1 MKTVDSQPR
10 TKGSWQNT
18 LQKIIAIQT
27 PRLTNKMA
35 EEMEFDVVI
44 LGSGMAGIPAVQ
56 KCLQLGAKTA
66 IVIGHLLG
74 GTCLNVG
81 CIPTKSIWQAD
92 HMEKEIEKS
101 NIKFGYSV
109 KSGNGKFHDFRS
121 VMEYQAKI
129 VNGLMGLKTDK
140 IREWGAE
147 VIEGNGALRS
157 KNEVITEDGQ
167 ILQTD
172 KIFIATGS
180 KYKVPKEVEGI
191 QYAIDGD
198 QALKLRALPGKKR
211 IFIIGAGFGGLE
223 YATFFAPFAESI
235 YLSTRKNEIFP
246 QDEDVSTLLEKKLTA
261 QGITVLRN
269 DKVKRI
275 EKVTESNMKKEG
287 KGLELHY
294 PLVVHHETFN
304 KTIQRTE
311 VDLVLYMTRRVPNI
325 EGLNLNPIGVEYDD
339 LGIKANEYLQT
350 NVPNIYAGGDVTNTT
365 KKLTAVGNL
374 DGNYAAINMVKGNTK
389 KREDLNLAIEVM
401 YTEPPI
407 AHVGLLE
414 EDARQKGIKY
424 SKVKAD
430 YNKFPRGIINGNW
443 NENDGFIK
451 TIFEKDNGRIIGG
464 LVYGEDADNL
474 IHTVMVAMRAGLTTY
489 DLGNLPFFHPSLA
502 EGIRY
507 ASLHQ

>member
-1 MKTVDSQPR
+1 MSEK
-10 TKGSWQNT
+10 KN
-18 LQKIIAIQT
+18 
-27 PRLTNKMA
+27 
-35 EEMEFDVVI
+35 FDVVI

-56 KCLQLGAKTA
+56 KCLRLGAKTA

-92 HMEKEIEKS
+92 HMEKDIEKA
-101 NIKFGYSV
+101 NKKFGYSV
-109 KSGNGKFHDFRS
+109 KNGNGKYHDFRS

-147 VIEGNGALRS
+147 VVEGNGALRS

-167 ILQTD
+167 ILQAD

-180 KYKVPKEVEGI
+180 KYKVPEVEGI

-198 QALKLRALPGKKR
+198 QALKLRELPGKKR

-223 YATFFAPFAESI
+223 YTTFFAPFAESI
-235 YLSTRKNEIFP
+235 YLSTQKSELFP
-246 QDEDVSTLLEKKLTA
+246 QDEDANALLEKKLAA
-261 QGITVLRN
+261 QGITVLHK
-269 DKVKRI
+269 DKVK
-275 EKVTESNMKKEG
+275 KVEVLSKPRKDDDSNNRKKQDDTE
-287 KGLELHY
+287 LQY
-294 PLVVHHETFN
+294 PLVVHHEMSN
-304 KTIQRTE
+304 RSIQKNE
-311 VDLVLYMTRRVPNI
+311 VDLVLYMTKRVPNI
-325 EGLNLNPIGVEYDD
+325 EGLNLDTVGVEYDE
-339 LGIKANEYLQT
+339 LGIKVNEYLQT
-350 NVPNIYAGGDVTNTT
+350 TVPNIYAGGDVMDTT

-374 DGNYAAINMVKGNTK
+374 DGDYAAVNMVKGNVR
-389 KREDLNLAIEVM
+389 KREDLSLAIEVM

-407 AHVGLLE
+407 AHVGMME
-414 EDARQKGIKY
+414 EQAKEKGIKY
-424 SKVKAD
+424 SNVKTD

-443 NENDGFIK
+443 NEQDGFVK
-451 TIFEKDNGRIIGG
+451 TLFEKDSGKIIGG

-474 IHTVMVAMRAGLTTY
+474 IHVIMVAMRAGLTTY

-507 ASLHQ
+507 ASLRS

>member
-1 MKTVDSQPR
+1 MTDRK
-10 TKGSWQNT
+10 
-18 LQKIIAIQT
+18 
-27 PRLTNKMA
+27 
-35 EEMEFDVVI
+35 FDIVV

-56 KCLQLGAKTA
+56 KCLKLGAKTA
-66 IVIGHLLG
+66 IVIGRLLG

-101 NIKFGYSV
+101 RKKFSYSIK
-109 KSGNGKFHDFRS
+109 KENGKFHDFRS

-129 VNGLMGLKTDK
+129 VNGLMGLTPDK
-140 IREWGAE
+140 IKQWGAE
-147 VIEGNGALRS
+147 VIEGKGALRS

-167 ILQTD
+167 ILQAD

-191 QYAIDGD
+191 HYAVDGD
-198 QALKLRALPGKKR
+198 QALKLRELPGRKR
-211 IFIIGAGFGGLE
+211 IFIIGGGFGGLE

-235 YLSTRKNEIFP
+235 YLSTRK
-246 QDEDVSTLLEKKLTA
+246 STLFPHDKDVDTLLQKKMQA
-261 QGITVLRN
+261 QGITVLHK
-269 DKVKRI
+269 DKVKKI
-275 EKVTESNMKKEG
+275 EKAVAEGEASSSNDDQGSNKNKKAQQGDGEG
-287 KGLELHY
+287 EELHLTH
-294 PLVVHHETFN
+294 PLTVYHAAFN
-304 KTIQRTE
+304 GDIQKTE
-311 VDLVLYMTRRVPNI
+311 VDMVLYMTKRIPNV
-325 EGLNLNPIGVEYDD
+325 EGLNLDTIGVEHDK
-339 LGIKANEYLQT
+339 LGIEVNEYLQT
-350 NVPNIYAGGDVTNTT
+350 SVPNLYAGGDVTDTT

-374 DGNYAAINMVKGNTK
+374 DGEYAAINMVKGNTR

-407 AHVGLLE
+407 AHVGIME
-414 EDARQKGIKY
+414 ENAKEKGIKY
-424 SKVKAD
+424 SKVKIE

-443 NENDGFIK
+443 NEQDGFIK
-451 TIFEKDNGRIIGG
+451 TLFEEDSGKLIGG

-474 IHTVMVAMRAGLTTY
+474 VHVLMVAMRANMTTY

>member
-1 MKTVDSQPR
+1 
-10 TKGSWQNT
+10 
-18 LQKIIAIQT
+18 
-27 PRLTNKMA
+27 MA
-35 EEMEFDVVI
+35 DRKFDVVV

-56 KCLQLGAKTA
+56 KCLQLGAKAA

-81 CIPTKSIWQAD
+81 CIPTKAIWQAD

-101 NIKFGYSV
+101 GKKFGYSV
-109 KSGNGKFHDFRS
+109 KKVNGKFHEFAS
-121 VMEYQAKI
+121 VMEYQVKI
-129 VNGLMGLKTDK
+129 VNGLMGLTPNK
-140 IREWGAE
+140 IKEWGAE

-167 ILQTD
+167 ILQAD

-180 KYKVPKEVEGI
+180 KYKVPKEVDGI

-198 QALKLRALPGKKR
+198 QALKLRNLPGRKR
-211 IFIIGAGFGGLE
+211 IFIIGGGFGGLE

-235 YLSTRKNEIFP
+235 FLSTRKSTIFP
-246 QDEDVSTLLEKKLTA
+246 YDKDVDMLLQKKLQA
-261 QGITVLRN
+261 QGITVLHK
-269 DKVKRI
+269 DKAKKI
-275 EKVTESNMKKEG
+275 EKAAGAQEGDISNNNDQANNKNKKTEQGNTEG
-287 KGLELHY
+287 EEAHLTH
-294 PLVVHHETFN
+294 PLTVYHETFN
-304 KTIQRTE
+304 GTIQKTE
-311 VDLVLYMTRRVPNI
+311 VDMVLYMTKRMPNI
-325 EGLNLNPIGVEYDD
+325 DGLNLDTIDVEHNK
-339 LGIKANEYLQT
+339 LGIKVNEYLQT
-350 NVPNIYAGGDVTNTT
+350 NIPNIYAGGDVTDTT

-374 DGNYAAINMVKGNTK
+374 DGEYAAINMVKGNTR
-389 KREDLNLAIEVM
+389 KREDLNLAVEVM

-407 AHVGLLE
+407 AHVGLME
-414 EDARQKGIKY
+414 ENAKEKEIKY

-443 NENDGFIK
+443 SEQDGFIK
-451 TIFEKDNGRIIGG
+451 TLFEEDSGKLIGG

-474 IHTVMVAMRAGLTTY
+474 IHVLMVAMRAGMTTH

>member
-1 MKTVDSQPR
+1 
-10 TKGSWQNT
+10 
-18 LQKIIAIQT
+18 
-27 PRLTNKMA
+27 MA
-35 EEMEFDVVI
+35 DRKFDVIV

-81 CIPTKSIWQAD
+81 CIPTKAIWQAD

-101 NIKFGYSV
+101 RKKFGYSV
-109 KSGNGKFHDFRS
+109 KKENDKFHDFAS

-129 VNGLMGLKTDK
+129 VNGLMGLTPDK
-140 IREWGAE
+140 IKEWGAE
-147 VIEGNGALRS
+147 VIEGKGALRS
-157 KNEVITEDGQ
+157 KDEVITEDGQ
-167 ILQTD
+167 ILKAD

-180 KYKVPKEVEGI
+180 KYKVPKEVDGI

-198 QALKLRALPGKKR
+198 QALKLRYLPGRKR
-211 IFIIGAGFGGLE
+211 IFIIGGGFGGLE

-235 YLSTRKNEIFP
+235 FLSTRKGTIFP
-246 QDEDVSTLLEKKLTA
+246 YDKDIDAMLQKKL
-261 QGITVLRN
+261 QEQRITVLHK
-269 DKVKRI
+269 DKVKKI
-275 EKVTESNMKKEG
+275 EKAVEEGERAKEASNSNHDQGNNRNKKAQQGDEDG
-287 KGLELHY
+287 EEELHLTH
-294 PLVVHHETFN
+294 PLTVYHEAFN
-304 KTIQRTE
+304 GTIQRME
-311 VDLVLYMTRRVPNI
+311 VDMVLYMTKRIPNI
-325 EGLNLNPIGVEYDD
+325 EGLNLDTIGVEHNK
-339 LGIKANEYLQT
+339 LGIKVNEYLQT
-350 NVPNIYAGGDVTNTT
+350 SVPNIYAGGDVTDTT

-374 DGNYAAINMVKGNTK
+374 DGEYAAMNMVRGNTK
-389 KREDLNLAIEVM
+389 KREDLNLAVEVM

-407 AHVGLLE
+407 AHVGIME
-414 EDARQKGIKY
+414 EDAKQKGIKY

-443 NENDGFIK
+443 NEQDGFIK
-451 TIFEKDNGRIIGG
+451 TLFEDDSGKLIGG

-474 IHTVMVAMRAGLTTY
+474 VHVLMVAMRAGMTTY

-507 ASLHQ
+507 ASLRQ